1 MKHGNIRIL
10 CTVVSIVMLL
20 SVLSNLCLPASAL
33 TGDEAGTA
41 TVYIRDGGEG
51 DGATPETPVG
61 TINDAIA
68 AINAATTATKGK
80 IVLVGDV
87 TVTLDGWDV
96 KAREHRV
103 PITIT
108 SQNSENKA
116 TFILDNVGK
125 KNSMRFWLGGDTV
138 FETVNLAAK
147 GEQVY
152 INANGKA
159 LTIGKAG
166 GANDV
171 EVLSGDDCKSISI
184 YGGIGNTKTQVQ
196 APKIVL
202 NSGSY
207 ANVFPALAVQ
217 PGTMTGNPYLE
228 LQSGVTV
235 KYLNLA
241 PNNKASVINGNTK
254 IVLNGCTVNNIYLA
268 NQATAPTALYT
279 FNGSVTVKVNAGN
292 KATIEKRIADGYF
305 YTEKPDDGA
314 TGIYFAKGLNFDFSG
329 YNDAYYDAWATELGS
344 AKVQSIKVVSYHSIN
359 FCGTQTSFKEG
370 DELYS
375 VRFVAG
381 LRNLEY
387 QAVGFEIAAKDEDG
401 NTLHTYRKNT
411 STVYSMILA
420 SDETGVQQGI
430 YAGDIG
436 GNYIVALTISKIP
449 VTQGKVIFEVTPYTV
464 ADGVEVK
471 GLTTTVVYDSGSYSS

>member
-33 TGDEAGTA
+33 TVDEAGTA

-87 TVTLDGWDV
+87 TVELTAYDT
-96 KAREHRV
+96 KATVHAV
-103 PITIT
+103 PITVT
-108 SQNSENKA
+108 SANESEKA
-116 TFILDNVGK
+116 TFIL
-125 KNSMRFWLGGDTV
+125 KNQKTSDRYFWLGGDTV
-138 FETVNLAAK
+138 FETVNLAALT
-147 GEQVY
+147 GNVY

-166 GANDV
+166 TPDDV
-171 EVLSGDDCKSISI
+171 TVLSGGSYKSVSVC
-184 YGGIGNTKTQVQ
+184 GGAGTVQ

-202 NSGSY
+202 NSGNY
-207 ANVFPALAVQ
+207 ANVYPALDVHG
-217 PGTMTGNPYLE
+217 GTMNGDSSLE
-228 LQSGVTV
+228 LQTGVSV
-235 KYLNLA
+235 AYLQLA
-241 PNNKASVINGNTK
+241 PTNKASVMNGNIK
-254 IVLNGCTVNNIYLA
+254 IALNGCSVPRIYLA
-268 NQATAPTALYT
+268 NQTEPKALCT

-292 KATIEKRIADGYF
+292 KATVEKRIPDAQF
-305 YTEKPDDGA
+305 YTEKPADGA
-314 TGIYFAKGLNFDFSG
+314 TGVYLAKGLTFDFSG
-329 YNDAYYDAWATELGS
+329 YNDAYYDAWETELGS

-359 FCGTQTSFKEG
+359 FCGTQTSFKAG

-387 QAVGFEIAAKDEDG
+387 QAVGFEIVAKDADG